1 MGLGYCKQ
9 CKDDCCHTEIQIPDK
24 RLLHSQSSV
33 FRDFKNPFFPKDVDL
48 NEFIFDDKNRKSFVI
63 DDIEEM
69 RLKTEKEDEE
79 KRKKEEEEEKK
90 KKEEEEEKKKK
101 EEEEEKKKKEE
112 EEEKRKKE
120 ELNKLK
126 NEILE
131 KEKKDRMNINNNKIQ
146 EIINNENNNII
157 NINDNNSNINNE
169 NTMLI
174 QKEKEEN
181 AKINS
186 TLENMCI
193 IGDITK
199 KEIQEE
205 KMNNPEKF
213 IETSEALNLKDE
225 DDAFFALGLL
235 SQNLQDIG
243 VETAIEKVT
252 NDDDDE
258 QDAAATCLQY
268 ITNGLAEKKKYDL
281 HFEFGEERNDELLKD
296 KNEFEEF
303 KKNLKKKLSK
313 DYHVPEDKIIV
324 TFPQKG
330 SFHVQVIFQ
339 SDEFND
345 LDTEEFKQKFIDDD
359 EFEELK
365 NLKEIHSDVILGGCK
380 LSKKLLDERG
390 NRTEGWGV
398 NEKRG
403 GRNYNPPIGWI
414 GIGLRVLDKYENND
428 WVAFDGNKNEWC
440 VAYHG
445 VGRFSDSEGV
455 KDITGKIIKGTF
467 KVGQNQVH
475 KNCENINKPG
485 TKVGEGVYCTPNVD
499 TACAYSGVSKI
510 NGKQYQTVLM
520 VRVKPGAIREC
531 TDSGDYWVV
540 NGTTD
545 EIRPYRILYKCS

>member
-69 RLKTEKEDEE
+69 KLKTEKEDEE
-79 KRKKEEEEEKK
+79 KR

-186 TLENMCI
+186 NLENMCI

-252 NDDDDE
+252 SDDDDE

-281 HFEFGEERNDELLKD
+281 HFEFGKERNEELLQD

-390 NRTEGWGV
+390 NRVEGWGV

-403 GRNYNPPIGWI
+403 GRPYNPPIGWI

>member
-281 HFEFGEERNDELLKD
+281 HFEFGDKRNEELLKD

-428 WVAFDGNKNEWC
+428 WVAFDGNSNEWC

-445 VGRFSDSEGV
+445 VGRFSDSKGV

>member
-9 CKDDCCHTEIQIPDK
+9 CKDECCTTEIQIPDK

-33 FRDFKNPFFPKDVDL
+33 FRNFNNPFFPKDVDI

-79 KRKKEEEEEKK
+79 KKKEEELRKKQEEEELKKKEEEEKK
-90 KKEEEEEKKKK
+90 K
-101 EEEEEKKKKEE
+101 
-112 EEEKRKKE
+112 E
-120 ELNKLK
+120 ELIKLK

-131 KEKKDRMNINNNKIQ
+131 KEKKNRMNINDNKNQ
-146 EIINNENNNII
+146 ESINNENINNI
-157 NINDNNSNINNE
+157 NNSENNSNINNE

-252 NDDDDE
+252 NDDDE

-281 HFEFGEERNDELLKD
+281 HFEFGEERNEELLQN

-390 NRTEGWGV
+390 NRVEGWGV

-403 GRNYNPPIGWI
+403 GRPYNPPIGWI

-428 WVAFDGNKNEWC
+428 WVAFDGNSNEWC

-445 VGRFSDSEGV
+445 VGRFSDSKGV

-467 KVGQNQVH
+467 KAGQNQVH

>member
-1 MGLGYCKQ
+1 MGLGYCKN
-9 CKDDCCHTEIQIPDK
+9 CKEDCDCCPHEIQITDK
-24 RLLHSQSSV
+24 RLLNSQSSV
-33 FRDFKNPFFPKDVDL
+33 FRNFKNPFFQNEL
-48 NEFIFDDKNRKSFVI
+48 NINDYIIDGKEKKSINMYNF
-63 DDIEEM
+63 EEE
-69 RLKTEKEDEE
+69 RLKTEKEEL
-79 KRKKEEEEEKK
+79 KKKEEEELKKKKEEELKKREEEELK
-90 KKEEEEEKKKK
+90 KKEEEEE
-101 EEEEEKKKKEE
+101 EKK
-112 EEEKRKKE
+112 KKE

-131 KEKKDRMNINNNKIQ
+131 KEKQNRKNIINNESQ
-146 EIINNENNNII
+146 ENINNENNIIVDNNNII
-157 NINDNNSNINNE
+157 HLDNE
-169 NTMLI
+169 NTILI

-205 KMNNPEKF
+205 KKNNPEKF
-213 IETSEALNLKDE
+213 IETSEALNLKGE

-235 SQNLQDIG
+235 SQNLEDIG
-243 VETAIEKVT
+243 IETAIEKEE
-252 NDDDDE
+252 NEDE

-268 ITNGLAEKKKYDL
+268 ITNGLAQKKKYDL
-281 HFEFGEERNDELLKD
+281 HFEFGEERNEELLKD

-313 DYHVPEDKIIV
+313 DYHVAEDKIIV

-345 LDTEEFKQKFIDDD
+345 LDTDVFKQKFMEDD

-380 LSKKLLDERG
+380 LSKKLLDEKG
-390 NRTEGWGV
+390 NRVEGWGV

-403 GRNYNPPIGWI
+403 GRPYNPPTGWI
-414 GIGLRVLDKYENND
+414 GIGLKVLDKYENNN
-428 WVAFDGNKNEWC
+428 WIGYDGNKDEWC

-445 VGRFSDSEGV
+445 VGRFLESDEV
-455 KDITGKIIKGTF
+455 KDITGKIIKATF
-467 KVGQNQVH
+467 KKGLNQVH
-475 KNCENINKPG
+475 KDCENLNRPG

-510 NGKQYQTVLM
+510 NGKW
-520 VRVKPGAIREC
+520 AIC
-531 TDSGDYWVV
+531 
-540 NGTTD
+540 
-545 EIRPYRILYKCS
+545 LYG

>member
-1 MGLGYCKQ
+1 
-9 CKDDCCHTEIQIPDK
+9 
-24 RLLHSQSSV
+24 
-33 FRDFKNPFFPKDVDL
+33 
-48 NEFIFDDKNRKSFVI
+48 
-63 DDIEEM
+63 
-69 RLKTEKEDEE
+69 
-79 KRKKEEEEEKK
+79 
-90 KKEEEEEKKKK
+90 
-101 EEEEEKKKKEE
+101 
-112 EEEKRKKE
+112 
-120 ELNKLK
+120 
-126 NEILE
+126 
-131 KEKKDRMNINNNKIQ
+131 MNIN
-146 EIINNENNNII
+146 
-157 NINDNNSNINNE
+157 NDNNSNINNE

-181 AKINS
+181 EKINS

-213 IETSEALNLKDE
+213 IETSDALNLKDE
-225 DDAFFALGLL
+225 DEAFFALGLL

-252 NDDDDE
+252 SDDDE

-281 HFEFGEERNDELLKD
+281 HFEFGDKRNEELLQD

-390 NRTEGWGV
+390 NRVEGWGV

-403 GRNYNPPIGWI
+403 GRPYNPPIGWI

-485 TKVGEGVYCTPNVD
+485 TKVDEGVYCTPNVD

-510 NGKQYQTVLM
+510 NGEQYQTVLM

>member
-1 MGLGYCKQ
+1 MGLGYCKN
-9 CKDDCCHTEIQIPDK
+9 CKEDCDCCPHEIQITDK
-24 RLLHSQSSV
+24 RLLNSQSSV
-33 FRDFKNPFFPKDVDL
+33 FRNFKNPFFQNEL
-48 NEFIFDDKNRKSFVI
+48 NINDYIIDDKEKKSINMYNF
-63 DDIEEM
+63 EEE
-69 RLKTEKEDEE
+69 RLKTEKEEL
-79 KRKKEEEEEKK
+79 KKKEEEELKKKEEEKLKKREEEELK
-90 KKEEEEEKKKK
+90 KKEEEEE
-101 EEEEEKKKKEE
+101 EEKK
-112 EEEKRKKE
+112 KKE

-131 KEKKDRMNINNNKIQ
+131 KEKQNRKNIINNESQ
-146 EIINNENNNII
+146 ENINNENNIIVDNNNII
-157 NINDNNSNINNE
+157 HSDNE
-169 NTMLI
+169 NTILI

-205 KMNNPEKF
+205 KKNNPEKF
-213 IETSEALNLKDE
+213 IETSEALNLKGE

-235 SQNLQDIG
+235 SQNLEDIG
-243 VETAIEKVT
+243 IETAIEKEE
-252 NDDDDE
+252 NEDE

-268 ITNGLAEKKKYDL
+268 ITNGLAQKKKYDL
-281 HFEFGEERNDELLKD
+281 HFEFGEERNEELLKD

-313 DYHVPEDKIIV
+313 DYHVAEDKIIV

-345 LDTEEFKQKFIDDD
+345 LDTDVFKQKFMDDD

-380 LSKKLLDERG
+380 LSKKLLDEKG
-390 NRTEGWGV
+390 NRVEGWGV

-403 GRNYNPPIGWI
+403 GRPYNPPTGWI
-414 GIGLRVLDKYENND
+414 GIGLKVLDKYENNN
-428 WVAFDGNKNEWC
+428 WIGYDGNKDEWC

-445 VGRFSDSEGV
+445 VGRFLESDEV
-455 KDITGKIIKGTF
+455 KDITGKIIKATF
-467 KVGQNQVH
+467 KKGLNQVH
-475 KNCENINKPG
+475 KDCENLNRPG

-531 TDSGDYWVV
+531 ADSGDYWVV

-545 EIRPYRILYKCS
+545 EIRPYRILYKCF